1 MWRVSGSEMGVT
13 IKASTLLL
21 LKSHPSTPSPRL
33 NIHPIPIMS
42 TFFVPPSPRGRTY
55 SHSQPA
61 GYPYSSTPYS
71 NYNALPATP
80 YYDNP
85 GLPRS
90 GTYYVAPSVHG
101 RGRSRS
107 HSRPRRSHSHHRSH
121 HGHHHGQHRRSHS
134 TTPRYRSSANVRVSI
149 PFYLL
154 TALTDLDR
162 KLQTGAYRYQTGAAT
177 APRSNYYR
185 SSPSLG
191 ERILSFF
198 GLGSSSRHVD
208 RYGRSIDSRGRPKYK

>member
-1 MWRVSGSEMGVT
+1 MGVT
-13 IKASTLLL
+13 IKAFTLLL

-33 NIHPIPIMS
+33 NIHPFPIMS

-55 SHSQPA
+55 SHSQP

-90 GTYYVAPSVHG
+90 GTFYVAPSVHHG

-121 HGHHHGQHRRSHS
+121 HGHHHHGHHRRSHS
-134 TTPRYRSSANVRVSI
+134 TTPRYRPSAN
-149 PFYLL
+149 
-154 TALTDLDR
+154 
-162 KLQTGAYRYQTGAAT
+162 TGAYRYQTGAST

-185 SSPSLG
+185 PSPSLG
-191 ERILSFF
+191 DRILNFF
-198 GLGSSSRHVD
+198 GLGSGRHVD
-208 RYGRSIDSRGRPKYK
+208 QYGRPVDGRGRPKYK